1 MNQFV
6 FASYRHTFKNND
18 GYQFGDEYI
27 VNGGFNLVTLPWLVF
42 TAQVNYR
49 YMTHDSLSASIG
61 SGPILDRGIPNT
73 GSSWFGAAPGVLFN
87 IGDTWQAYFY
97 AQVPLYRDANNNL
110 AQATSYTFGV
120 TKYFQLFTPGLE
132 ESGAIRAVYFH
143 LSTRGVM
150 IQNIRS
156 RRRRPVPGRDRPAL
170 CAGLL
175 LGLLPMT
182 PVAFAETALPWELG
196 PKITTEHKVKSLVGP
211 SMQIDEAGSLSLAW
225 MEENKEVRSVLYA
238 RSTEPGGPMGA
249 PVRINRAEDIP
260 YWRQEAPAL
269 VVQGDDVFVTWGL
282 AHPKATPEQPFATEL
297 RLSRS
302 NDGGRTFQPS
312 ILVNDDP
319 GVIQHT
325 FDALHR
331 DAEGR
336 FHFSWIDGRE
346 GKKDPGT
353 YVARSLDQGKTVTS
367 NRKVDEGTCVCCRT
381 AITSGP
387 DGTVYV
393 AWRKILRGTCGR
405 PSSLVPPTTAKHS
418 SHRSLSAMINGS
430 FRPARIGRPPWA
442 STGMDGCMWS
452 GIRKGPTKFPP
463 SIWPFQMTGAGRFPR
478 SGS

>member
-1 MNQFV
+1 M
-6 FASYRHTFKNND
+6 
-18 GYQFGDEYI
+18 
-27 VNGGFNLVTLPWLVF
+27 
-42 TAQVNYR
+42 
-49 YMTHDSLSASIG
+49 
-61 SGPILDRGIPNT
+61 
-73 GSSWFGAAPGVLFN
+73 
-87 IGDTWQAYFY
+87 
-97 AQVPLYRDANNNL
+97 
-110 AQATSYTFGV
+110 
-120 TKYFQLFTPGLE
+120 
-132 ESGAIRAVYFH
+132 
-143 LSTRGVM
+143 
-150 IQNIRS
+150 
-156 RRRRPVPGRDRPAL
+156 PGRDRPAL

-393 AWRKILRGTCGR
+393 AWRKIFEGNVRETVVARSTDHGETFE
-405 PSSLVPPTTAKHS
+405 PSVIVGHDQWVFPACPH
-418 SHRSLSAMINGS
+418 
-430 FRPARIGRPPWA
+430 RPASMGVDRHGRLYVVWYTEGTDEIPAVYLAFSDDRGRTFSAKRQLNVSKNTFPDHPQIAVDQEGRVVVIWEEQGPVKRDVVMSA
-442 STGMDGCMWS
+442 STDRGATFTTPQKLNDRKSQTPVVAVNRHGLFAMAWMEHGMPGHKIVMQTL
-452 GIRKGPTKFPP
+452 RMPP
-463 SIWPFQMTGAGRFPR
+463 MTAAADEGR
-478 SGS
+478 